1 MFNRWLNCLL
11 PRAIATVAISLGYN
25 SLVSA
30 QQPNPAWRKDSS
42 VLLAQII
49 PDNSLG
55 NENSVVT
62 PGIEVKGETAD
73 RIDGGAIRDRNLF
86 HSFSEFNLNEGQ
98 RVFCANPNNIEQIF
112 TRIAGEN
119 PSNINGTLG
128 VDGTADLLLLNPNGI
143 IFGEN
148 SSLDIEGS
156 FFGTSA
162 DSLLFEDNT
171 EFSAVKPNSSLLTI
185 SVPMGLQLGNN
196 PGSILV
202 RSPLNIAEG
211 QNFALLGGEIELQ
224 GNNINTDEEG
234 IISAADGI
242 IAPGGQINLGSVSTE
257 GTVTFD
263 NHSNLVL
270 PENIPQANITLDN
283 YFINVSAGGG
293 GSISLQSRNL
303 SLIDSFLVAGIDS
316 SVESTQA
323 QAGNIDIKTT
333 DTTLLETTDNSQ
345 SGILNATGANITGDL
360 SQVVDFTDNSGA
372 VNITGNAGDI
382 SIDTS
387 HLRATG
393 SFFINSLTNG
403 EGNAGKIEISA
414 TGSVELDLQKPLNPP
429 DIPAIAGILSSVGDL
444 GTGDSANIEIDTP
457 SLSLSNVIISTSTI
471 GAGNAGNTTINALD
485 SIDVSNTIIIAE
497 TYGSGDAG
505 NIFFESETADITLEN
520 SSISTTVAPPGNGF
534 VGTGRGGDIA
544 IAGRTFATT
553 SSTFEN
559 GVISTG
565 TAGEVTADDL
575 ANAGDLTLNIAD
587 SITVGGR
594 SILLTSTLGAGDAG
608 NLSITTENLR
618 VLEEGQIRAGTG
630 GTGNGGEITIAA
642 KEIELRGILDS
653 EFGNGIGAITQVTGN
668 GGTINITT
676 DNLSIHNNANL
687 SVRSFGE
694 GDAGAIFARV
704 NNSVDLNNGNI
715 SSRSD
720 RSSGGEITILAG
732 DIRLRGDSDIQTNVE
747 NGGGGGGNITL
758 SADSIVAFD
767 DSDIFAFS
775 ADGIGGD
782 ITLATDVFF
791 ASNFGSF
798 SLNAEPQFLNNNSR
812 VDINASGLISGSIDI
827 PKVNFLPNSFAELSE
842 DTIDAD
848 EVIVNSCAV
857 NRERGGGTFII
868 TGAGGLRSRP
878 GDTAIV
884 NYSTGGIRS
893 IPANQPQAKQ
903 DLWLPGDPI
912 VEPDKAYRLSNGK
925 LILSRGCS

>member
-1 MFNRWLNCLL
+1 MSSLKLPTPKMFNRWLNCLL
-11 PRAIATVAISLGYN
+11 PRAIATVAISLGYDGFA
-25 SLVSA
+25 SA
-30 QQPNPAWRKDSS
+30 QQPNLSWRKDSS
-42 VLLAQII
+42 VFLAQII

-62 PGIEVKGETAD
+62 PGVEVKGETAD

-98 RVFCANPNNIEQIF
+98 RVFFANPNNIEQIF
-112 TRIAGEN
+112 TRITGEN

-128 VDGTADLLLLNPNGI
+128 VDGAADLLLLNPNGI

-171 EFSAVKPNSSLLTI
+171 EFSAVEPSSSLLTI

-211 QNFALLGGEIELQ
+211 QNFALLGGEIELE
-224 GNNINTDEEG
+224 GSNINTDEEG
-234 IISAADGI
+234 INSAADGI
-242 IAPGGQINLGSVSTE
+242 IAPGGQIDLGSVSTE

-263 NHSNLVL
+263 DNSNLVL

-283 YFINVSAGGG
+283 YFINASAGGG

-303 SLIDSFLVAGIDS
+303 SLIDSFLVAGINS
-316 SVESTQA
+316 SVESTKA

-345 SGILNATGANITGDL
+345 SGILNTTGANITGDL
-360 SQVVDFTDNSGA
+360 SQVVDLTDNSEA
-372 VNITGNAGDI
+372 INITGNAGNI
-382 SIDTS
+382 TIDTS

-393 SFFINSLTNG
+393 LFLINSLTNG
-403 EGNAGKIEISA
+403 EGNAGKIEINA
-414 TGSVELDLQKPLNPP
+414 TSSVELDLQKPLNPP
-429 DIPAIAGILSSVGDL
+429 DISAIAGILSSVGDL

-471 GAGNAGNTTINALD
+471 GAGNAGNISINTDDFTASDSVITSEAISSGDGANIDIDTLTLSLNGGGISTSTIGAGDAGNTTINALD
-485 SIDVSNTIIIAE
+485 SIDISNTIIIAE
-497 TYGSGDAG
+497 TFNSGDAG

-520 SSISTTVAPPGNGF
+520 SLISTTVAPPGDGF

-544 IAGRTFATT
+544 IAGRTF
-553 SSTFEN
+553 STFGN
-559 GVISTG
+559 SVISTA
-565 TAGEVTADDL
+565 TAGEVTAEGL
-575 ANAGDLTLNIAD
+575 ANAGDLTLDIAD

-594 SILLTSTLGAGDAG
+594 SILLSSTAGAGDAG

-618 VLEEGQIRAGTG
+618 VIEEGEIRAGTG

-653 EFGNGIGAITQVTGN
+653 EFGNGIGAITQGAGN
-668 GGTINITT
+668 GGTINIMT

-704 NNSVDLNNGNI
+704 NNSVNLNNGNI

-758 SADSIVAFD
+758 SADSIAAFD

-791 ASNFGSF
+791 ASNFSSF

-857 NRERGGGTFII
+857 NREGGGGTFII
-868 TGAGGLRSRP
+868 TGVG
-878 GDTAIV
+878 
-884 NYSTGGIRS
+884 
-893 IPANQPQAKQ
+893 
-903 DLWLPGDPI
+903 
-912 VEPDKAYRLSNGK
+912 
-925 LILSRGCS
+925 